1 MPAKEPILI
10 NYFSIPI
17 HSKINF
23 YSTNFTILVCDWC
36 LGSSAR
42 RCKLCHS
49 KSQVQTNSVWS
60 RKCWRYFIT
69 FSDPTVQE
77 LDFNGFCFSF
87 RYCVQCWR
95 NDRRLGYISSFE
107 VTNSRLSRYICVP
120 LKVSEFKSIF
130 FLKLHCPQN
139 ERNVRQHS
147 SLWS

>member
-1 MPAKEPILI
+1 MYIFYVETFFKLGLGIDQKILRDDFPKYLPAKEPILI
-10 NYFSIPI
+10 NYFIIPI
-17 HSKINF
+17 HSKITF

-69 FSDPTVQE
+69 YSDPTVQE
-77 LDFNGFCFSF
+77 IYFNDFCFSF

-107 VTNSRLSRYICVP
+107 VTNSRLSRYVFP
-120 LKVSEFKSIF
+120 
-130 FLKLHCPQN
+130 
-139 ERNVRQHS
+139 
-147 SLWS
+147 